1 MRFSEASKIRKLGT
15 KFTPLNKALNEYLPE
30 LLQRNKKIGQRLK
43 SKIEVNFLLNNIE
56 LRNQS
61 YLKKL
66 ISSSE
71 NTLQNI
77 KSGVDLNTSTKLTQ
91 KKLSPLNFQILDDFF
106 LRKNNV
112 IINTKKNLLKNTEEE
127 SNAIIKDNLHIIKHY
142 LNPTNVI
149 LEKTILELPTK
160 KYLSK
165 PELIE
170 AEKVINNKIKQD
182 EISINSRLKYYLDRV
197 KTIKLASP
205 KSTKEYDPIWLKENR
220 DKNKDFYFYADN
232 FSFINKDVKMIH
244 YRKLEP
250 IPIRDKSCPNI
261 KDINMKLFPN
271 IKEGKTDK
279 DNYLNIK
286 NKNSVKIVNDTEILK
301 KYNKRKLIENV
312 DDIDIKDIQINNN
325 KNDSYN
331 TLNRMVLRN
340 KSLSTMNI
348 NRYKKLSALMDLEL
362 PKLSDY
368 DLFIN
373 NNTNKKGIQ
382 YSDNNEDN
390 TEDINIYHTTNKIK
404 SIKKKYQQWKLIPE
418 IEAIKAEIQ
427 TLQSKKIDIEDNYKR
442 HKEELAN
449 KTYIIPNIPVRKKE
463 KINESKFKIRE
474 GLFNLN
480 LKNNLNSNNANRS
493 SIISSYESSS
503 IRMPS
508 SYSMKIIK
516 RKSRVT
522 NLINTFLENKPNPEI
537 SINSRE
543 KTNVTSLIQSVRN
556 SANISKISN
565 KKEKKFEGILKKMN
579 KNGKNNSCEKPVISM
594 KDMKIDFNLNDKK
607 NLFSNLNKN

>member
-1 MRFSEASKIRKLGT
+1 MKFSGSTNRKIEQT
-15 KFTPLNKALNEYLPE
+15 KFTQLNQALKEYLPE
-30 LLQRNKKIGQRLK
+30 LLIRNKKLGQRLK

-170 AEKVINNKIKQD
+170 AEKVINSKIKQD

-373 NNTNKKGIQ
+373 NNKNKKVIQ
-382 YSDNNEDN
+382 YSDNN
-390 TEDINIYHTTNKIK
+390 EDINIYHTTNKIK

-427 TLQSKKIDIEDNYKR
+427 TLQTKKIDIEDNYKR

-449 KTYIIPNIPVRKKE
+449 KTYVIPNIPVRKKE
-463 KINESKFKIRE
+463 KINESKLKIRE

-493 SIISSYESSS
+493 SIISSYDSSS

-522 NLINTFLENKPNPEI
+522 NLINTFLENKQNPEI

-556 SANISKISN
+556 SANISRHLRFRLSWGPWLSLRQAAAPLPRLTGRGRRRSLPWPTPTTM
-565 KKEKKFEGILKKMN
+565 FPMT
-579 KNGKNNSCEKPVISM
+579 M
-594 KDMKIDFNLNDKK
+594 
-607 NLFSNLNKN
+607 

>member
-1 MRFSEASKIRKLGT
+1 MRFSEASKKRKLGT

-340 KSLSTMNI
+340 KSLSTMNV

-373 NNTNKKGIQ
+373 NNKNKKGIQ
-382 YSDNNEDN
+382 YSDNN
-390 TEDINIYHTTNKIK
+390 EDINIYHTTNKIK

-449 KTYIIPNIPVRKKE
+449 KTYVIPNIPVRKKE
-463 KINESKFKIRE
+463 KINESKLKIRE

-493 SIISSYESSS
+493 SIISSYDSSS

-565 KKEKKFEGILKKMN
+565 KREKKFEGILKKMN
-579 KNGKNNSCEKPVISM
+579 KNDKNNSCEKQVISM
-594 KDMKIDFNLNDKK
+594 KDMKIDFINDKK
-607 NLFSNLNKN
+607 NLFQNLNKN

>member
-165 PELIE
+165 RELIE
-170 AEKVINNKIKQD
+170 AEKVINSKIKQD

-331 TLNRMVLRN
+331 TLNRMVIRN

-348 NRYKKLSALMDLEL
+348 NRYKK
-362 PKLSDY
+362 
-368 DLFIN
+368 I
-373 NNTNKKGIQ
+373 
-382 YSDNNEDN
+382 
-390 TEDINIYHTTNKIK
+390 KIK
-404 SIKKKYQQWKLIPE
+404 KVY
-418 IEAIKAEIQ
+418 
-427 TLQSKKIDIEDNYKR
+427 
-442 HKEELAN
+442 
-449 KTYIIPNIPVRKKE
+449 NIP
-463 KINESKFKIRE
+463 
-474 GLFNLN
+474 
-480 LKNNLNSNNANRS
+480 
-493 SIISSYESSS
+493 II
-503 IRMPS
+503 
-508 SYSMKIIK
+508 MKILTFIIQLIK
-516 RKSRVT
+516 LNQLK
-522 NLINTFLENKPNPEI
+522 K
-537 SINSRE
+537 
-543 KTNVTSLIQSVRN
+543 
-556 SANISKISN
+556 NIS
-565 KKEKKFEGILKKMN
+565 
-579 KNGKNNSCEKPVISM
+579 NGN
-594 KDMKIDFNLNDKK
+594 
-607 NLFSNLNKN
+607 